1 MLTSFS
7 KASTPKDTVRKEGE
21 LYKRISARG
30 VTFEIFY
37 GYYDEKDRHNPLIS
51 PMEMYPDFTNTP
63 VYAADGAPFV
73 TAMQKPCEHFRGITD
88 VDNTCYQCAHFEKCE
103 DLLGICKCRYNRKN
117 E

>member
-1 MLTSFS
+1 MLNSFS
-7 KASTPKDTVRKEGE
+7 KSSAPKVPIHKEGE
-21 LYKRISARG
+21 LYKRINAHG

-37 GYYDEKDRHNPLIS
+37 GYYDEKDRQNPLIE
-51 PMEMYPDFTNTP
+51 PFEMYPDFIEAP

-73 TAMQKPCEHFRGITD
+73 TAMQKPCEHFQGLTD

-103 DLLGICKCRYNRKN
+103 DLLGICRCRSNRKN